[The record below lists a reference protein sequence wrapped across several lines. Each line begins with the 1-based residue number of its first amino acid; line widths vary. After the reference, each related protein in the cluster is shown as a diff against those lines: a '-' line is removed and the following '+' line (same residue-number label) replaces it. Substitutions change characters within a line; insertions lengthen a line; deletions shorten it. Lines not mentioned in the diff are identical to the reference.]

1 MSYVSP
7 DRDQPPP
14 TALPDV
20 KPPTAGFL
28 IQLFVV
34 PALIVL
40 IIVSI
45 WLAIKW
51 LTMDA
56 GDPHKYLEQIRTS
69 SRNRWNVALQLA
81 TALADPRYDSIKLDG
96 AYMQGLADVLGEELD
111 RPSEPKDPMLIRVYL
126 CRALAQFRVSDGLP
140 VLIRVANQQRD
151 AASIEGRIAA
161 VEAIGRLA
169 ENIRGTLAGKLLP
182 QAVKTTRQLAD
193 QLAAAPSGS
202 PGAEKVDQLRAAAAT
217 AEELA
222 DTARTRAD
230 FASRCADFSR
240 RLTDLADRVPA
251 DSQGPLR
258 ELSAAIARQ
267 AAHAAK
273 IEAPNGS
280 QILRAL
286 VDAVNEASPALQFD
300 DRFDK
305 EIDRAPMLHE
315 VAAISLGLVGGP
327 DALARLEEIVVRQR
341 GLLRYNAAVGLCRA
355 GRATPDVLDALNEM
369 LTEPDVKYDE
379 PAQPLTEFDRRQREE
394 AGRQQMALFALEA
407 VRLLAEANPDADL
420 STLKPPLDRIAQ
432 NDPDP
437 KLRIEAA
444 QRLSQIA
451 NRGSKSK
458 P

>member
-1 MSYVSP
+1 MSYVPP

-14 TALPDV
+14 TGLPDV

-40 IIVSI
+40 VIVLV

-56 GDPHKYLEQIRTS
+56 GDPHKYLEQIRAST
-69 SRNRWNVALQLA
+69 RNRWNVALQLA

-96 AYMQGLADVLGEELD
+96 AYMEGLADVLTEELD

-126 CRALAQFRVSDGLP
+126 SRALSQFSVSNGLP
-140 VLIRVANQQRD
+140 VLIRAANQQRD

-161 VEAIGRLA
+161 IEAIGRLA
-169 ENIRGTLAGKLLP
+169 ENIRGTLTVKLLP
-182 QAVKTTRQLAD
+182 QAAKTARQLAD
-193 QLAAAPSGS
+193 QLAVASDSPS
-202 PGAEKVDQLRAAAAT
+202 AEKVEQLRAAAAT
-217 AEELA
+217 ADELVR
-222 DTARTRAD
+222 TARTRGD
-230 FASRCADFSR
+230 FAARCAEFSR
-240 RLTDLADRVPA
+240 TLAELADRVPA
-251 DSQGPLR
+251 ESQSPLR

-273 IEAPNGS
+273 IEAPSGS
-280 QILRAL
+280 QVLNAL
-286 VDAVNEASPALQFD
+286 TDAIDESTPALQFD
-300 DRFDK
+300 GRFDK
-305 EIDRAPMLHE
+305 EIDRAPMLRE

-327 DALARLEEIVVRQR
+327 EALSKLERIVARER

-355 GRATPDVLDALNEM
+355 GRATPDVLDALQEM
-369 LTEPDVKYDE
+369 LTQPDIRYDE
-379 PAQPLTEFDRRQREE
+379 PAKPFTESQRHERDE

-420 STLKPPLDRIAQ
+420 SALKPPIDRIAQ
-432 NDPDP
+432 SDPDP

-444 QRLSQIA
+444 QRLTQIA
-451 NRGSKSK
+451 NRGHESK